1 MPGDNG
7 APSSDHHFGVISTLG
22 LIDLEPRILGECSY
36 LFEKFRSLRHKD
48 KCTPLHD
55 SSKGGYTLLSL
66 QFRGTFHA
74 VIGMHIPQH
83 LDNKCH
89 RQSRLTRPAGL
100 SAQHS
105 LESNQSSG
113 IARPHSEFSPHLR
126 PLA

>member
-1 MPGDNG
+1 M
-7 APSSDHHFGVISTLG
+7 F
-22 LIDLEPRILGECSY
+22 
-36 LFEKFRSLRHKD
+36 
-48 KCTPLHD
+48 
-55 SSKGGYTLLSL
+55 L
-66 QFRGTFHA
+66 QFIGKFHT
-74 VIGMHIPQH
+74 VIGVHIPQR

-113 IARPHSEFSPHLR
+113 IARSHSGFSPHLR